1 MAHAEAHGPD
11 ELAAYLAL
19 AAVPGIGAVRLR
31 ALLGAFET
39 ARGVLAAPE
48 GAVAAVLGIGRP
60 AAAAIRAASPATGAR
75 VLAAL
80 DRLGARVLVPADRD
94 FPPLLNEI
102 PEPPVAL
109 FAWGDVGVLARPAVA
124 LVGSRDHT
132 AYGAEAARLLAAGV
146 ARAGAVVV
154 SGMARGVDAIA
165 HTAALD
171 AGGTS
176 VGVLGNGFGVVY
188 PAANRAL
195 YERMVERG
203 CLVSELPP
211 GERPRAHSFP
221 RRNRLIAGLARAT
234 VVVEARPDSGA
245 VITAD
250 ASLDQGRAVLAV
262 PGPITSVTSLG
273 CNRLIQQGAKPCL
286 GPDDILEEIGLPG
299 LGTGEGGRGTG
310 ATAKS
315 TAPASLVP
323 APPSDLTPLQLAL
336 WSSLA
341 AAPRHV
347 DDLAG
352 AAAAGAEAVL
362 VALTDLEL
370 RGLVRQEAGMRF
382 ALIADCGLRIAD

>member
-1 MAHAEAHGPD
+1 MAHPEARSAD

-19 AAVPGIGAVRLR
+19 AAVPGIGTVRLS
-31 ALLGAFET
+31 ALLGAFAS
-39 ARGVLAAPE
+39 ARAVLAAPLDTL
-48 GAVAAVLGIGRP
+48 AAVPGIGR
-60 AAAAIRAASPATGAR
+60 AGAAAIRAASPDAGAR
-75 VLAAL
+75 VLADL
-80 DRLGARVLVPADRD
+80 DRLGARVLLPDDPR

-102 PEPPVAL
+102 PEPPAVL
-109 FAWGDVGVLARPAVA
+109 FAWGDSDLLRRPAVA

-132 AYGAEAARLLAAGV
+132 AYGAEAARSLAAGV

-165 HTAALD
+165 PAAALD

-188 PAANRAL
+188 PAANRDL
-195 YERMVERG
+195 YARMIAHG
-203 CLVSELPP
+203 CLVTELPP

-250 ASLDQGRAVLAV
+250 AALDQGRTVLAV

-286 GPDDILEEIGLPG
+286 GPGDILEEIGLG
-299 LGTGEGGRGTG
+299 SLGTGDGGRGTG
-310 ATAKS
+310 GLRDRT
-315 TAPASLVP
+315 
-323 APPSDLTPLQLAL
+323 PPSSPVPPPGLSPLQLAL
-336 WSSLA
+336 WPSLA

-352 AAAAGAEAVL
+352 AAAAEAGEVL
-362 VALTDLEL
+362 VALTDLEM
-370 RGLVRQEAGMRF
+370 RGLVRQTVGMRF
-382 ALIADCGLRIAD
+382 EIIGDFGLRIAD

>member
-1 MAHAEAHGPD
+1 
-11 ELAAYLAL
+11 
-19 AAVPGIGAVRLR
+19 
-31 ALLGAFET
+31 
-39 ARGVLAAPE
+39 
-48 GAVAAVLGIGRP
+48 
-60 AAAAIRAASPATGAR
+60 
-75 VLAAL
+75 
-80 DRLGARVLVPADRD
+80 
-94 FPPLLNEI
+94 
-102 PEPPVAL
+102 
-109 FAWGDVGVLARPAVA
+109 VA

-132 AYGAEAARLLAAGV
+132 AYGAEAARALAAGV

-165 HTAALD
+165 HAAALD

-188 PAANRAL
+188 PAANRDL
-195 YERMVERG
+195 YARMVAHG
-203 CLVSELPP
+203 CLVTELPP

-221 RRNRLIAGLARAT
+221 RRNRLIAGLARVT

-250 ASLDQGRAVLAV
+250 AALDQGRAVLAV

-286 GPDDILEEIGLPG
+286 GPGDILEEMGMEQGAGSGEQVGRADAPAPRSLLPPPG
-299 LGTGEGGRGTG
+299 L
-310 ATAKS
+310 S
-315 TAPASLVP
+315 
-323 APPSDLTPLQLAL
+323 PLQLAL
-336 WSSLA
+336 WPSLA

-352 AAAAGAEAVL
+352 AAAAEAGEVL

-370 RGLVRQEAGMRF
+370 RGLVRQGAGMRF
-382 ALIADCGLRIAD
+382 ILNAEWGMRNAE